1 MGFRL
6 APLVLAPVLLFGGC
20 AGPDTLRVEAGPG
33 EALPGLSS
41 DELRRFEVG
50 RAQFNRAFAPEEGL
64 GPLFNQT
71 QCSSCH
77 DLPTS
82 GGHGAESVRKMSRYD
97 EVSGCS
103 PLAHLGGDLLQSSVT
118 PQASAAG
125 LEPERFSSEATG
137 VTELMPPALYGLGL
151 ANAIPLDA
159 LSARADPEDRDG
171 DGISGRLGAT
181 PTGEAGRFGMKAN
194 HASLAAFVEGATR
207 GEMGLTT
214 PGLPA
219 EELPAGQPVPAGA
232 DPAPDPEVD
241 QAFLDALTD
250 YIQFLAVPSPQL
262 PESREERAAV
272 ARGRQLFDVV
282 GCTDCHVPTWTT
294 GQDPSPALS
303 FRTFRA
309 YSDFLLHDM
318 GPALSDIC
326 APGST
331 PSEWRTAPLMGL
343 GHRSVFLH
351 DGRAQNPTAAI
362 QLHGGEADGARER
375 FLGLDEDAQ
384 ADLIRFL
391 QSL

>member
-1 MGFRL
+1 M
-6 APLVLAPVLLFGGC
+6 
-20 AGPDTLRVEAGPG
+20 
-33 EALPGLSS
+33 
-41 DELRRFEVG
+41 
-50 RAQFNRAFAPEEGL
+50 
-64 GPLFNQT
+64 
-71 QCSSCH
+71 
-77 DLPTS
+77 
-82 GGHGAESVRKMSRYD
+82 
-97 EVSGCS
+97 
-103 PLAHLGGDLLQSSVT
+103 
-118 PQASAAG
+118 
-125 LEPERFSSEATG
+125 
-137 VTELMPPALYGLGL
+137 
-151 ANAIPLDA
+151 
-159 LSARADPEDRDG
+159 
-171 DGISGRLGAT
+171 
-181 PTGEAGRFGMKAN
+181 
-194 HASLAAFVEGATR
+194 
-207 GEMGLTT
+207 
-214 PGLPA
+214 
-219 EELPAGQPVPAGA
+219 
-232 DPAPDPEVD
+232 D

-250 YIQFLAVPSPQL
+250 YIRFLAVPSPQL